1 MKAWEVHPEGW
12 TLVERAEPQ
21 PGPNEALIQIRAASL
36 NYRDLSIA
44 RHAATGAAQKP
55 IIPLSDGAGE
65 VIAVGPGVMDKRVK
79 VGQPVMTCFFAQHWL
94 DGPPTPESRGIALG
108 GGSTDGVLAERIVL
122 HEDAPVLVP
131 DSLSFEEAATLPC
144 AAVTVWHAY
153 FTSGHLKP
161 GDVVLLQGTGG
172 VSIIGLQLAKLA
184 GARVIVTSSSDA
196 KLARAKHLGADEVIN
211 YKTTPNWDERA
222 LALTGGAGVDCVL
235 EVGGRETFPKSVRAT
250 RPGGVISL
258 IGGLSGF
265 DRDPQVRDDAL
276 ARGVNVHDIYVGS
289 RRDFEDMNR
298 AIVLNHLRPVVDRE
312 FPFAQAREAL
322 AYLESGAHFG
332 KVVIRV

>member
-21 PGPNEALIQIRAASL
+21 PGEHAALIQIRAASL

-44 RHAATGAAQKP
+44 RHAASGAEQKP

-65 VIAVGPGVMDKRVK
+65 VTATGSGAKRVK
-79 VGQPVMTCFFAQHWL
+79 VGQRVMTCFFAQHWL
-94 DGPPTPESRGIALG
+94 DGPRTPESRGIALG

-122 HEDAPVLVP
+122 HEDALVP
-131 DSLSFEEAATLPC
+131 VPDGLSFEEAATLPC
-144 AAVTVWHAY
+144 AAVTVWNAY
-153 FTSGHLKP
+153 FTSGHLRP

-172 VSIIGLQLAKLA
+172 VCIFGLQLAKLA
-184 GARVIVTSSSDA
+184 GAKVIITSGSDT
-196 KLARAKHLGADEVIN
+196 KLARARQLGADELIN

-222 LALTGGAGVDCVL
+222 LALTGGVGVDFIL
-235 EVGGRETFPKSVRAT
+235 EVGGRETFTKSVRAT

-265 DRDPQVRDDAL
+265 DRDPKVRDDAL
-276 ARGVNVHDIYVGS
+276 AKGVNVHDIYVGS

-298 AIVLNHLRPVVDRE
+298 AIELNHLRPVVDRE